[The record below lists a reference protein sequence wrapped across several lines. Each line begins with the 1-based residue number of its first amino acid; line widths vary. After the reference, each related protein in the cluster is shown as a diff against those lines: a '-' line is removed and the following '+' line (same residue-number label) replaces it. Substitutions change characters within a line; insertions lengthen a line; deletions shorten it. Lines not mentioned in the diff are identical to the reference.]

1 MPGRAPRADDADF
14 LRMPLDEDGHQ
25 DALQNRLT
33 DDEGAIRMNR
43 IVQDERQWIGEDGRS
58 LFERDPM
65 LAEVRS
71 GFARVPAEAHTIKC
85 MTLNEPDH
93 NSDGFPPAGGP
104 WARRPT
110 EAAVDEVNDS
120 EEEAS

>member
-1 MPGRAPRADDADF
+1 
-14 LRMPLDEDGHQ
+14 MPLDEDGHQ

-33 DDEGAIRMNR
+33 DDEGAIRM
-43 IVQDERQWIGEDGRS
+43 VAG
-58 LFERDPM
+58 
-65 LAEVRS
+65 
-71 GFARVPAEAHTIKC
+71 EAHTIKC

>member
-1 MPGRAPRADDADF
+1 
-14 LRMPLDEDGHQ
+14 
-25 DALQNRLT
+25 
-33 DDEGAIRMNR
+33 MNR
-43 IVQDERQWIGEDGRS
+43 IVQDERQWISEDGRS

-110 EAAVDEVNDS
+110 EAVVDEVKRFRGGS
-120 EEEAS
+120 VLIRVVQPPSGCALAVRRRMS